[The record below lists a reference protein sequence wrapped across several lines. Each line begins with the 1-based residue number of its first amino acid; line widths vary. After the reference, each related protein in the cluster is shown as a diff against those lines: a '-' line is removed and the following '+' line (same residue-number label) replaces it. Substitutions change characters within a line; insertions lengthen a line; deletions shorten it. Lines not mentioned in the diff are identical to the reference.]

1 MEILLYSVF
10 CFFALYGF
18 AQLASKALDYFGRS
32 DDAKYA
38 STVLTVKDQQ
48 DSVEGIVRSAVWS
61 ALGRTGGRRVGDV
74 VVVDLGS
81 SDETVSILR
90 SLAEEY
96 SCLHIMDKQEYIR
109 SIQQMI

>member
-1 MEILLYSVF
+1 VEILFYSLL

-18 AQLASKALDYFGRS
+18 AQMASQVLGYFGRCGG
-32 DDAKYA
+32 ALYA
-38 STVLTVKDQQ
+38 CTVLTVKNQQ

-61 ALGRTGGRRVGDV
+61 GLGRTGGRHVGDV

-81 SDETVSILR
+81 DDETVSILN

-96 SCLHIMDKQEYIR
+96 EFLHVMDKQEYIQR
-109 SIQQMI
+109 IQNMV